1 MSPRG
6 LPTASP
12 HVFQID
18 RAVQGLSESEKTR
31 NDPKLKEPFFAI
43 LAISRSRYSP
53 SGPCCC

>member
-31 NDPKLKEPFFAI
+31 NDPKLKEPLRIAVSS
-43 LAISRSRYSP
+43 ISPRDS
-53 SGPCCC
+53 